1 MWNADGKLEEDKN
14 VKMPKCLE
22 KPPKYQL
29 CADMNTCK
37 GSGASM
43 VKDDGP
49 LVGILG
55 KDPSCENE
63 VNTDEP
69 FERTFAKVSH
79 SDIWKFI
86 NDSKKGLNIRQFFWK
101 IFLIQLFFFFFLMFR
116 FGIVPIIE
124 GLFLRTQKLSMLKK
138 KISPHWSLLKTKF
151 KNFKNQ
157 DKYHFWRENS
167 NFFVRF

>member
-63 VNTDEP
+63 VKTDVTCTMGICKT

-86 NDSKKGLNIRQFFWK
+86 NDSKKGLNIRRFFLK
-101 IFLIQLFFFFFLMFR
+101 IFLIQLFFF
-116 FGIVPIIE
+116 
-124 GLFLRTQKLSMLKK
+124 LF
-138 KISPHWSLLKTKF
+138 
-151 KNFKNQ
+151 
-157 DKYHFWRENS
+157 S
-167 NFFVRF
+167 NF

>member
-14 VKMPKCLE
+14 VKMPKWHCDKTE
-22 KPPKYQL
+22 KTPKYQL

-79 SDIWKFI
+79 SGIWKFI
-86 NDSKKGLNIRQFFWK
+86 NDSKKGLNIRQFFLK

-124 GLFLRTQKLSMLKK
+124 GLFLRTQRLSMLKK
-138 KISPHWSLLKTKF
+138 KKF
-151 KNFKNQ
+151 HPKNRN
-157 DKYHFWRENS
+157 
-167 NFFVRF
+167 

>member
-37 GSGASM
+37 GSGAPM
-43 VKDDGP
+43 VKDDGKI
-49 LVGILG
+49 LVGILV

-63 VNTDEP
+63 VNPFGT

-86 NDSKKGLNIRQFFWK
+86 KDSKKGLNIRQFF
-101 IFLIQLFFFFFLMFR
+101 
-116 FGIVPIIE
+116 
-124 GLFLRTQKLSMLKK
+124 
-138 KISPHWSLLKTKF
+138 
-151 KNFKNQ
+151 
-157 DKYHFWRENS
+157 
-167 NFFVRF
+167 

>member
-1 MWNADGKLEEDKN
+1 MWNADGKLEEDEN
-14 VKMPKCLE
+14 VKMPKWHCD
-22 KPPKYQL
+22 KTKKAQYQL
-29 CADMNTCK
+29 CVDMKTCR

-63 VNTDEP
+63 VKTDGP

-86 NDSKKGLNIRQFFWK
+86 NDSKKGLNI
-101 IFLIQLFFFFFLMFR
+101 
-116 FGIVPIIE
+116 
-124 GLFLRTQKLSMLKK
+124 
-138 KISPHWSLLKTKF
+138 
-151 KNFKNQ
+151 
-157 DKYHFWRENS
+157 
-167 NFFVRF
+167 